1 MKTYAKN
8 ISNRKDLVKK
18 LEQLTGQHAVYTFMP
33 KCAYEIGAF
42 TVNKD
47 GTLTVQDDA
56 DSSIIERL
64 AADGMI
70 GGEIIAEESTGT
82 VSEAATAI
90 CAKQSYTV
98 YNGKGNQAKNKKSG
112 GKHHVDTGHDQL
124 QRESIPLQRKALRG
138 AQRIRIR

>member
-64 AADGMI
+64 AADGI
-70 GGEIIAEESTGT
+70 GDAVVGSVASAAENSLSSSAFVKMYGT
-82 VSEAATAI
+82 
-90 CAKQSYTV
+90 
-98 YNGKGNQAKNKKSG
+98 NF
-112 GKHHVDTGHDQL
+112 
-124 QRESIPLQRKALRG
+124 
-138 AQRIRIR
+138 